1 MAAIAFAQPAQAPQY
16 HIPSAQDSV
25 WDAPSGIDPAVREND
40 AGRWVLPHREL
51 MQRTYDVSGQK
62 SEWVLGTSILGN
74 PDLDP
79 FSMGIGSVSTR
90 YPSMLSGL
98 YTTRLGYD
106 ATALSLNGEN
116 GILFEERHGI
126 PVDTPITDLA
136 WERGGFMGNAL
147 RLDFRRLV
155 TDSVT
160 LDFGVQSR
168 SNKDSKEY
176 EYQNV
181 THSPYFALGRDSSS
195 IPFAGRNIAVNSMHV
210 QPMLTWRFG
219 FGKAFAK
226 INFLSLENAD
236 NTNHKVLLDTLD
248 KSIRTFQNSPYTI
261 DVEAVTY
268 GAGIE
273 FYPTKKLTFGTSI
286 QYGTHDIELDS
297 MGSIISGT
305 KTYTDTL
312 EIEHTDTLYYDT
324 THVYT
329 YETILGDFNISYA
342 TLLNP
347 TLKFEYEFLNTD
359 NTINY
364 DKDDEHSV
372 TYEQDR
378 EVGYLQLAD
387 TLGPILFRTQMGMQR
402 NSSLYDNVDY
412 APAYSADA
420 TLLLP
425 HHLRFNAT
433 MRHDNKFADVWQ
445 QKFNDTG
452 RMSFAGQD
460 DIKTEERDRHT
471 ANIGWYSREV
481 FYGLG
486 IRHEKAKDLIKQ
498 RWVGNMN
505 LMPTTPAETSP
516 ETATNESPEGLGP
529 EDPASDRIKVEQAF
543 QWTNVGDAETYDWL
557 FQVGF
562 RLGNWKFYFER
573 GQVLDRD
580 SDVKLIDSQ
589 ERYYKGSIHW
599 QNRFVQNRL
608 GVSIR
613 VDWQWFNN
621 RYQCTINEDGFPE
634 LEEMRHYLA
643 MDFEARMQILSFE
656 LYNRIENFN
665 HSIYAPSSG
674 YTPEGLRFSYGIVW
688 TFLN

>member
-1 MAAIAFAQPAQAPQY
+1 MVLSMSLHTVIKFLVCTAAVLAVAAGAQPMQPKQY
-16 HIPSAQDSV
+16 HIPAPQDSA
-25 WDAPSGIDPAVREND
+25 WDAPDGIDPAVREND
-40 AGRWVLPHREL
+40 AGRWAIQHREL

-74 PDLDP
+74 PELDP

-90 YPSMLSGL
+90 YPSKLSGL

-116 GILFEERHGI
+116 GILFEERHGALL
-126 PVDTPITDLA
+126 DTPITDLS
-136 WERGGFMGNAL
+136 WERSTFMGNAL

-155 TDSVT
+155 TDSVMF
-160 LDFGVQSR
+160 DFGVQSR

-181 THSPYFALGRDSSS
+181 THSPYFSLGRDSSS
-195 IPFAGRNIAVNSMHV
+195 IPFSGRNIAVNSMHI

-236 NTNHKVLLDTLD
+236 NTSHKVILDTLD
-248 KSIRTFQNSPYTI
+248 KSKRYFQTDPYTI

-268 GAGIE
+268 GAGVE
-273 FYPTKKLTFGTSI
+273 FYPVKRFTVGTSFH
-286 QYGTHDIELDS
+286 YGTHDIVLDS
-297 MGSIISGT
+297 MGNVMSGT
-305 KTYTDTL
+305 KTYMDSL

-324 THVYT
+324 THAYT
-329 YETILGDFNISYA
+329 YETFLGDFNMSYA
-342 TLLNP
+342 SLLNP
-347 TLKFEYEFLNTD
+347 TLKFEYEFLNTG
-359 NTINY
+359 NTFNY
-364 DKDDEHSV
+364 DKADEYSKE
-372 TYEQDR
+372 YEQDR

-387 TLGPILFRTQMGMQR
+387 TLGIVLFRTQIGMQR
-402 NSSLYDNVDY
+402 NSSLYDEVDY
-412 APAYSADA
+412 AKAYSADL

-425 HHLRFNAT
+425 FHFRFNAT
-433 MRHDNKFADVWQ
+433 LRHDNKFPDVWQ

-452 RMSFAGQD
+452 RMSFARKD
-460 DIKTEERDRHT
+460 LKTEVRDRHT

-486 IRHEKAKDLIKQ
+486 IRHEDADDLIKQ
-498 RWVGNMN
+498 RWVKGHG
-505 LMPTTPAETSP
+505 L
-516 ETATNESPEGLGP
+516 ES
-529 EDPASDRIKVEQAF
+529 VEQAF
-543 QWTNVGDAETYDWL
+543 QWTNVSEAETYDWL
-557 FQVGF
+557 FQLGF
-562 RLGNWKFYFER
+562 RLGNWKFYLER

-580 SDVKLIDSQ
+580 ASEKLIDTP
-589 ERYYKGSIHW
+589 ELYYKGSIHW
-599 QNRFVQNRL
+599 QNRFVRNRL
-608 GVSIR
+608 GVSVR
-613 VDWQWFNN
+613 VDWQWFDN
-621 RYQCTINEDGFPE
+621 RYDCTINEDGLPE

-643 MDFEARMQILSFE
+643 LDFEARMQILSFE

-665 HSIYAPSSG
+665 HSIYMPASG

-688 TFLN
+688 TFKN